1 MGLEKMKLQSLSR
14 LIQPVIFFGHP
25 PPFVLLKLLVFRDG
39 LSVCQLKFS
48 FKQVNKKY
56 EKFDNYHVNVN
67 VKKKCCCG
75 SKNVAKTKNKSV
87 RPERLKRH

>member
-14 LIQPVIFFGHP
+14 LIQPVIFFGHS

-67 VKKKCCCG
+67 VKKKMLLWQQEC
-75 SKNVAKTKNKSV
+75 SENK
-87 RPERLKRH
+87 E